1 MAGTLNQHETIVVE
15 ELDAARQVIEGLIKA
30 RKVLRMYPDTN
41 PVYRKN
47 LQDIAGKFS
56 DYFNSRDSLVLRVA
70 RNDIYVESESVYNN
84 TEKQDNLALL
94 FFKDGIRELAFHKDM
109 PEEELEE
116 FLKIISLEFGRETI
130 EDDIVTLLWQKDFKH
145 INYIADDTFLTESE
159 DEEINAIKG
168 LKQQAT
174 DPVDLKKAYEDSL
187 HEQESATS
195 VPIIPLTAEDFKL
208 LLTILEKDSEEKL
221 DTFFGMLFEILY
233 DSERSVNYEDIVF
246 FFMKSIEYTVSSAK
260 FPIITNVLVRLK
272 KIISDEDT
280 DPEMRRSAIK
290 ILLFVSSSKMISL
303 IGTILASERKF
314 EHSVFQTFVRL
325 LDKNAVPPFLNL
337 LVDLQSI
344 HARRMVIDALVS
356 LGPKDMPS
364 LIKGLNHSQWYVI
377 RNIIYILRQIGDKS
391 VLEHIAKAAKHEDVR
406 VRREVLRTLG
416 ELGDERVL
424 DTIKD
429 CLQDDD
435 SKIRIASL
443 NALGQVDSPSAK
455 KIVMDQISHSS
466 FHERKISEKKEFFKT
481 LSLWNEKD
489 VYDFCIQIMTRKTF
503 WKRSQQHETKACAA
517 ECLGM
522 LGNRDALP
530 VLNKCK
536 ASRSK
541 LLQESS
547 ETAIKRIER
556 GK

>member
-233 DSERSVNYEDIVF
+233 DSERSVDYEDIVF

-325 LDKNAVPPFLNL
+325 LDKNAIPPFMKL
-337 LVDLQSI
+337 LGDLQSI
-344 HARRMVIDALVS
+344 HGRRMVIDALVS

>member
-233 DSERSVNYEDIVF
+233 DSERSVDYEDIVF

-344 HARRMVIDALVS
+344 HGRRMVIDALVS

-466 FHERKISEKKEFFKT
+466 FHERKMSEKKEFFKT